1 MITTVVAMP
10 NILDPMYWIG
20 PQGLFASAV
29 LPTILAI
36 VFVETGLLF
45 PLLPGES
52 LLFTGGLLAAHG
64 TLDIWVLAPAVA
76 LTAILGDQTGYFIGR
91 RIGPALFK
99 KEDSRF
105 FKQHHVTE
113 SHAFFEKY
121 GPAAIILARFMPF
134 VRTFTPVVAG
144 VSYMRY
150 PVYLAFDIV
159 GGILWGG
166 GVTVAGYF
174 LGNVP
179 FIHQNL
185 EKIVLVILF
194 VSHAAGVHR
203 LRPGV
208 LEAPAGSPRR
218 RTAAGTRVARA
229 GRNCAIEWA
238 SKARTQTA
246 TLKSQPVLA
255 RTSATVTPGCNSMS
269 VRPCSGSTS
278 KTHRSVMI
286 MSTTLLPVMGS
297 VHCLRIFGL
306 PSFAM

>member
-1 MITTVVAMP
+1 MASGG
-10 NILDPMYWIG
+10 ILDPMFWIG
-20 PQGLFASAV
+20 PEGLFASAV
-29 LPTILAI
+29 LPTILVI

-52 LLFTGGLLAAHG
+52 LLFTGGLLAAKG

-76 LTAILGDQTGYFIGR
+76 VVAILGDQTGYFIGR

-105 FKQHHVTE
+105 FKKHYVTE

-121 GPAAIILARFMPF
+121 GPWAIILARFLPF

-174 LGNVP
+174 LGTVP
-179 FIHQNL
+179 FVNENL
-185 EKIVLVILF
+185 EKIILGILF
-194 VSHAAGVHR
+194 VSMIPAFIAAFRAYRARRRG
-203 LRPGV
+203 GKADTAET
-208 LEAPAGSPRR
+208 EAPVP
-218 RTAAGTRVARA
+218 
-229 GRNCAIEWA
+229 
-238 SKARTQTA
+238 
-246 TLKSQPVLA
+246 
-255 RTSATVTPGCNSMS
+255 
-269 VRPCSGSTS
+269 
-278 KTHRSVMI
+278 
-286 MSTTLLPVMGS
+286 LPD
-297 VHCLRIFGL
+297 
-306 PSFAM
+306 

>member
-1 MITTVVAMP
+1 MSTAVTALPDIV
-10 NILDPMYWIG
+10 DPMFWIG
-20 PQGLFASAV
+20 PEGLFASAV
-29 LPTILAI
+29 LPTILVI

-52 LLFTGGLLAAHG
+52 LLFTGGLLAARG

-76 LTAILGDQTGYFIGR
+76 LVAVLGDQTGYFIGR

-105 FKQHHVTE
+105 FKQHYVTE

-150 PVYLAFDIV
+150 PVFLGFDIV
-159 GGILWGG
+159 GGVLWGG

-179 FIHQNL
+179 FVHQNL
-185 EKIVLVILF
+185 EKIILVILF
-194 VSHAAGVHR
+194 VSLLPALIAATRGYLARRRAATAGSGDDEIATGLGTDVVDRH
-203 LRPGV
+203 PGV
-208 LEAPAGSPRR
+208 
-218 RTAAGTRVARA
+218 
-229 GRNCAIEWA
+229 
-238 SKARTQTA
+238 
-246 TLKSQPVLA
+246 
-255 RTSATVTPGCNSMS
+255 
-269 VRPCSGSTS
+269 
-278 KTHRSVMI
+278 
-286 MSTTLLPVMGS
+286 
-297 VHCLRIFGL
+297 
-306 PSFAM
+306 

>member
-1 MITTVVAMP
+1 MSTTVLASGS
-10 NILDPMYWIG
+10 ILDPMFWIG

-29 LPTILAI
+29 LPTILVI

-52 LLFTGGLLAAHG
+52 LLFTGGLLAAKG

-76 LTAILGDQTGYFIGR
+76 VVAVLGDQTGYFIGR

-105 FKQHHVTE
+105 FKQHYVTD

-121 GPAAIILARFMPF
+121 GPWAIILARFLPF
-134 VRTFTPVVAG
+134 VRTFTPVIAG

-159 GGILWGG
+159 GGVLWGG
-166 GVTVAGYF
+166 GVTGAGYF

-185 EKIVLVILF
+185 EQIVLAILF
-194 VSHAAGVHR
+194 VSM
-203 LRPGV
+203 L
-208 LEAPAGSPRR
+208 PAFIATGRAYLKRR
-218 RTAAGTRVARA
+218 RAAKDNELTVAD
-229 GRNCAIEWA
+229 
-238 SKARTQTA
+238 
-246 TLKSQPVLA
+246 
-255 RTSATVTPGCNSMS
+255 
-269 VRPCSGSTS
+269 
-278 KTHRSVMI
+278 
-286 MSTTLLPVMGS
+286 
-297 VHCLRIFGL
+297 
-306 PSFAM
+306 

>member
-1 MITTVVAMP
+1 MVALP

-179 FIHQNL
+179 VHPP
-185 EKIVLVILF
+185 EPGKDRSGHPVRVD
-194 VSHAAGVHR
+194 AAGVHR
-203 LRPGV
+203 DRPG
-208 LEAPAGSPRR
+208 LPETPSRRQGRR
-218 RTAAGTRVARA
+218 RRA
-229 GRNCAIEWA
+229 DHR
-238 SKARTQTA
+238 R
-246 TLKSQPVLA
+246 LVPDRRRL
-255 RTSATVTPGCNSMS
+255 
-269 VRPCSGSTS
+269 CSLCG
-278 KTHRSVMI
+278 
-286 MSTTLLPVMGS
+286 
-297 VHCLRIFGL
+297 
-306 PSFAM
+306 

>member
-1 MITTVVAMP
+1 MISPVSWNTVTTAVVAMP
-10 NILDPMYWIG
+10 NLLDPMYWLG
-20 PQGLFASAV
+20 ANGVFGHAV
-29 LPTILAI
+29 LPGILLI

-52 LLFTGGLLAAHG
+52 LLFTGGLLAASANPPVS
-64 TLDIWVLAPAVA
+64 IEVLASCVAVVA
-76 LTAILGDQTGYFIGR
+76 VLGDQTGYFIGR
-91 RIGPALFK
+91 RVGPALLHE
-99 KEDSRF
+99 EDSRF

-134 VRTFTPVVAG
+134 VRTFPPVAAG

-185 EKIVLVILF
+185 EKIVLAILF
-194 VSHAAGVHR
+194 VSM
-203 LRPGV
+203 L
-208 LEAPAGSPRR
+208 PAFIATGRAYLRR
-218 RTAAGTRVARA
+218 RRAAKNDADELTVAD
-229 GRNCAIEWA
+229 
-238 SKARTQTA
+238 
-246 TLKSQPVLA
+246 
-255 RTSATVTPGCNSMS
+255 
-269 VRPCSGSTS
+269 
-278 KTHRSVMI
+278 
-286 MSTTLLPVMGS
+286 
-297 VHCLRIFGL
+297 
-306 PSFAM
+306 

>member
-1 MITTVVAMP
+1 MHTAVTALP
-10 NILDPMYWIG
+10 DILDPMYWLG
-20 PQGLFASAV
+20 ANGVFGSAV
-29 LPTILAI
+29 LPGILVI
-36 VFVETGLLF
+36 VFIETGLLF

-52 LLFTGGLLAAHG
+52 LLFTGGLLAAHPNPPAS
-64 TLDIWVLAPAVA
+64 IWVLAPAVA
-76 LTAILGDQTGYFIGR
+76 AVAVAGDQTGYFIGR

-185 EKIVLVILF
+185 EKIVLGILF
-194 VSHAAGVHR
+194 VSM
-203 LRPGV
+203 L
-208 LEAPAGSPRR
+208 PAFIATGRAYLKRR
-218 RTAAGTRVARA
+218 RAAKDDQNR
-229 GRNCAIEWA
+229 
-238 SKARTQTA
+238 
-246 TLKSQPVLA
+246 L
-255 RTSATVTPGCNSMS
+255 TSS
-269 VRPCSGSTS
+269 R
-278 KTHRSVMI
+278 
-286 MSTTLLPVMGS
+286 
-297 VHCLRIFGL
+297 
-306 PSFAM
+306 

>member
-1 MITTVVAMP
+1 MSTTVMASGG
-10 NILDPMYWIG
+10 ILDPMFWIG

-29 LPTILAI
+29 LPTILVI

-64 TLDIWVLAPAVA
+64 TLNIWVLAPAVA
-76 LTAILGDQTGYFIGR
+76 VVAILGDQTGYFIGR

-105 FKQHHVTE
+105 FKRHYVTE

-121 GPAAIILARFMPF
+121 GPMAIILARFMPF

-159 GGILWGG
+159 GGALWGG

-174 LGNVP
+174 LGTVP
-179 FIHQNL
+179 FVHQNL
-185 EKIVLVILF
+185 EKIVLAILF
-194 VSHAAGVHR
+194 VSMMPAMIAAWRGYRGRRNSARKIGEAVQAADEPDR
-203 LRPGV
+203 LV
-208 LEAPAGSPRR
+208 LPE
-218 RTAAGTRVARA
+218 
-229 GRNCAIEWA
+229 
-238 SKARTQTA
+238 
-246 TLKSQPVLA
+246 
-255 RTSATVTPGCNSMS
+255 
-269 VRPCSGSTS
+269 
-278 KTHRSVMI
+278 
-286 MSTTLLPVMGS
+286 
-297 VHCLRIFGL
+297 
-306 PSFAM
+306 